1 MKRESIWIAILTED
15 CEVVF
20 SCACPTER
28 MAEKAIVAHLQK
40 DNDFD
45 GKDIN
50 DACFWIGENDLRL
63 NIMIFEMQPGDF
75 QDVRGRLALFRDDL
89 PLREKGLYRVIY
101 QIDVGAQSA
110 VEAAITVHEIMQ
122 DSDSLPPVLEVVD
135 NQGSRIKIDL
145 SKERR

>member
-1 MKRESIWIAILTED
+1 MELPKIWMAILTED
-15 CEVVF
+15 SEVVF

-28 MAEKAIVAHLQK
+28 KAEKAIVAHLQK
-40 DNDFD
+40 DSGFD

-63 NIMIFEMQPGDF
+63 NLMIFEMQPEDF
-75 QDVRGRLALFRDDL
+75 QDVRDQLALFRDDL

-110 VEAAITVHEIMQ
+110 VEAAKTVHEIMQ
-122 DSDSLPPVLEVVD
+122 DSDSLPPVLEVID
-135 NQGSRIKIDL
+135 NKSNRIKIDL